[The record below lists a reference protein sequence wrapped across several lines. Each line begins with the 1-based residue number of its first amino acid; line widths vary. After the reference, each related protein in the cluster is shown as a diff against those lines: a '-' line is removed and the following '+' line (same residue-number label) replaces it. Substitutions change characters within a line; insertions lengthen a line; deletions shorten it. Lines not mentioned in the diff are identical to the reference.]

1 MTTLKLLLKNIT
13 NIELPDIN
21 ISGLTLD
28 SRKVKSGDIFFAYR
42 GQSIDSKQ
50 FINQVIAKGAAAILC
65 DTPQSQAALTWKKN
79 IPIISIPD
87 LKEKIGLIAARFYD
101 NPSRDMLIIGITGT
115 NGKTSISYLL
125 ASALQKLGRKKVGL
139 IGTLGYGT
147 IEALTPSIYTSP
159 NPIML
164 QRILYDFKQQGIDT
178 VIMELS
184 SHALDQKR
192 FAGINIKFGTFTN
205 LTHDHLD
212 YHQNITQYEAA
223 KRILF
228 EMPSIQYGIF
238 NLDDPVG
245 LKWFKQFQN
254 NFTAYGYTLHS
265 DKVDINQNMS
275 FALCAKPSLPDG
287 GSQGENRNSPPESP
301 CANLLRAGDINKEQV
316 SQATKLVENL
326 IVANNFQAQSN
337 RISADITTPWGNGKL
352 TSPLLGRFNI
362 SNLLAVISNLCLLK
376 YNLNKILSIIPTLQ
390 SVPGR
395 VQTFSSKNK
404 PLVVVDFSHTPDAL
418 QQALQT
424 LQEHCQGK
432 LFCVF
437 GCGGDRDRDKRP
449 KMAEIA
455 EKLADHVI
463 VTNDNVRFEDPQ
475 QIADDIL
482 AGFTHPNL
490 VQVELDRQKAIT
502 ATIQQAHSQ
511 DIVLLAGKG
520 HEPYQII
527 GDKRLPFSD
536 IEIVKNLFAESD

>member
-1 MTTLKLLLKNIT
+1 MITLKLLLKNII
-13 NIELPDIN
+13 NINSLPDIN

-101 NPSRDMLIIGITGT
+101 NPSSGMLIIGVTGT

-147 IEALTPSIYTSP
+147 VESLTPSIYTSP

-178 VIMELS
+178 VIIELS

-192 FAGINIKFGTFTN
+192 FAGVNVKFGTFTN

-212 YHQNITQYEAA
+212 YHQNITQYEVA

-265 DKVDINQNMS
+265 DKFDSKQ
-275 FALCAKPSLPDG
+275 
-287 GSQGENRNSPPESP
+287 
-301 CANLLRAGDINKEQV
+301 
-316 SQATKLVENL
+316 NL
-326 IVANNFQAQSN
+326 IVANNFQTRSN
-337 RISADITTPWGNGKL
+337 RISADITTPWGKGKL
-352 TSPLLGRFNI
+352 TSTLLGRFNI
-362 SNLLAVISNLCLLK
+362 SNLLAVIGNLCLMK

-390 SVPGR
+390 FVPGR

-437 GCGGDRDRDKRP
+437 GCGGDRDRGKRP

-527 GDKRLPFSD
+527 GDKKLPFSD
-536 IEIVKNLFAESD
+536 IEIVKNLFAESN